1 MGGGQIKDD
10 RLSSVRLGLR
20 LVFGYL
26 LDDLNRGVDRGL
38 GKGYNRSMEKR
49 SFVSPSKGKL
59 TLGEVIGEI
68 TAYLEE
74 EPERQYR
81 LIIGTDSHNSTKDHR
96 ADFVTA
102 VVIHRIGRGGRY
114 FWSKKK
120 RANIVTLRDKIYT
133 ETLLSL
139 DLAQKLVPKLQAY
152 LKPGNGGYELEIHI
166 DVGEIGPTRE
176 MIREV
181 VGMVVGNGFKA
192 KTKPDSYGAS
202 TVADRYT

>member
-1 MGGGQIKDD
+1 M
-10 RLSSVRLGLR
+10 
-20 LVFGYL
+20 VFGHL
-26 LDDLNRGVDRGL
+26 LMIGIVEWTGVAK
-38 GKGYNRSMEKR
+38 KGYNGNVEKR

-96 ADFVTA
+96 AEFVTA

-114 FWSKKK
+114 FWTKERKEK
-120 RANIVTLRDKIYT
+120 IVTLRDRIYT

-139 DLAQKLVPKLQAY
+139 NLAQKLLPQLQTY
-152 LKPGNGGYELEIHI
+152 LRAGDGGYELEIHI
-166 DVGEIGPTRE
+166 DVGKSGPTRE

-192 KTKPDSYGAS
+192 KTKPDSFGA
-202 TVADRYT
+202 TVVADRYT